1 MATNKYVGSRYVPKY
16 FGTWNAATAY
26 EALSIVSDVEGVYTY
41 TSKRPVPAGTPVSN
55 AAYWAQSGTLSESM
69 QMGTI
74 SHVDST
80 KADDANIAANKLNIT
95 FASDYT
101 MNDATERTLNLN
113 ETVQS
118 GTFGINPSLCQNA
131 PAELSTSADTCQ
143 LYVYVLNVNKYTQTL
158 VCPKKGTQYVRIND
172 GTGWSEWLMTGF
184 TPAYATKQGA
194 GLVQL
199 GDGLKAENATG
210 LTTIDHDASL
220 VIDGQNKLGI
230 VAASAEQ
237 LGGVKIGSG
246 LAVTAEGVASIKP
259 ATANALGGVKV
270 GSGLNVDASGLL
282 SVAAVNGEW
291 VSTGAVTISA
301 SEANANFSSFSAYI
315 NQSAGLI
322 ALDCVFTTPTNLS
335 SGYTKINGN
344 LRIVF
349 NGIKPYLG
357 STTNTGVAWSTTDG
371 SLGIITYFTLL
382 GFIASSSDG
391 AQIGITTIHNPGG
404 SISGSKNCPFNVLLP
419 YHTA

>member
-16 FGTWNAATAY
+16 FGTWNAATPY
-26 EALSIVSDVEGVYTY
+26 EALSIVSDAEGVYTY

-55 AAYWAQSGTLSESM
+55 TAYWAQSGTLSESM

-80 KADDANIAANKLNIT
+80 KADDANIAANKLNLT

-101 MNDATERTLNLN
+101 MNDSTAKALDLNT
-113 ETVQS
+113 TVQS
-118 GTFGINPSLCQNA
+118 GTYGINPSLCQNA
-131 PAELSTSADTCQ
+131 PSELSTSADTCQ

-220 VIDGQNKLGI
+220 AIDEQNKVGV
-230 VAASAEQ
+230 VAATAEQ

-246 LAVTAEGVASIKP
+246 LTVTPDGQLNVTGEEVNDWVQIPNDKLQFPSGSSYIDVENRKQFCSFYYNKKLKICRAHLNMTI
-259 ATANALGGVKV
+259 ATS
-270 GSGLNVDASGLL
+270 GSGNFDENHNL
-282 SVAAVNGEW
+282 VNGLPEPMT
-291 VSTGAVTISA
+291 VIKDETVINMALHGLGATNVNYIVP
-301 SEANANFSSFSAYI
+301 FSI
-315 NQSAGLI
+315 
-322 ALDCVFTTPTNLS
+322 
-335 SGYTKINGN
+335 TKNSN
-344 LRIVF
+344 
-349 NGIKPYLG
+349 
-357 STTNTGVAWSTTDG
+357 
-371 SLGIITYFTLL
+371 
-382 GFIASSSDG
+382 
-391 AQIGITTIHNPGG
+391 GG
-404 SISGSKNCPFNVLLP
+404 SIYVSSIYHIDGQTTSGLFKLDLYYPYSVLP
-419 YHTA
+419 EY